1 MKKLALTAVLAAGLS
16 QAAGCIITSDD
27 DPPGD
32 DPVITADITLSN
44 AGPNPLLCIND
55 RNDARGMDGL
65 RVNARLT
72 GTQSGFSDVYN
83 CTVTALVTPPLT
95 SGFGEY
101 DIWVDYI
108 NDRGFP
114 NDPSQWVVVDSTVPE
129 TVFVDR
135 DLHVIAELEIGYGFF
150 NPIWSITDTGGNS
163 VDQCLGGSSVSIIS
177 TITGTSTA
185 FEDEFNCEDG
195 FNDPNGTYTAPL
207 PLEDYTIAAD
217 LIASDGS
224 IVTTEASTG
233 NGSIIDGNSY
243 VEMNIDLVVPA
254 SSKPAAR
261 PLD

>member
-27 DPPGD
+27 DTPPGD
-32 DPVITADITLSN
+32 DPVITADISLSN

-65 RVNARLT
+65 RVNARLS

-95 SGFGEY
+95 TGFGDY

-135 DLHVIAELEIGYGFF
+135 DLHVIADLEIGYGFL
-150 NPIWSITDTGGNS
+150 DTQWTFANGSCPPSGGTVT
-163 VDQCLGGSSVSIIS
+163 VDATFQADATL
-177 TITGTSTA
+177 
-185 FEDEFNCEDG
+185 FDDEYLCEDG
-195 FNDPNGTYTAPL
+195 VAPNFVLSEESMPL
-207 PLEDYTIAAD
+207 GDYE
-217 LIASDGS
+217 L
-224 IVTTEASTG
+224 VTELFS
-233 NGSIIDGNSY
+233 NGSPVPGSQGSAAFEILDGNQY
-243 VEMNIDLVVPA
+243 LPVDIVFDLP
-254 SSKPAAR
+254 
-261 PLD
+261 